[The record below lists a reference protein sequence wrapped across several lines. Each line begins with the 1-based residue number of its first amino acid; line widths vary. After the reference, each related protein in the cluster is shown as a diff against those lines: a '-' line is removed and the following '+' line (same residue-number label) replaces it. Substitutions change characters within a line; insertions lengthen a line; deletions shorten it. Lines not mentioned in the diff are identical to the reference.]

1 VRSREEGLFMKFIG
15 LAAALAALTVTAPLA
30 GAQNVSDK
38 ELAALKELYRRP
50 APQPIDNKEFV
61 ELGRELFFS
70 PQLSAS
76 GNTACASCH
85 FPQLGYGVTD
95 AKSKNDAG
103 KLTSRKS
110 QPLIGIGYAGSAP
123 VGWDGRSAT
132 LEDQAKASIATGSM
146 SLQGTDKPV
155 KVEAIVDRFKND
167 AAFVAKFE
175 KAMPGAT
182 ISIDALVKAVAAYER
197 TLEPGTAPFDR
208 WVAGD
213 EQAISGSA
221 KRGFALFNGK
231 ANCGPCHSGWRF
243 TDDNFH
249 DIGTTTTDEGRGRTV
264 KDDPLM
270 KFAFKTPT
278 LRSVH
283 VRPPYMHNASAPTLE
298 DVIRHYEKGGIDRP
312 SRSPLMMAFELTD
325 QERQDLVAFLRTLD
339 GQNATA
345 QAQ

>member
-1 VRSREEGLFMKFIG
+1 MTLVRVVVAVATIAI
-15 LAAALAALTVTAPLA
+15 AASSVH
-30 GAQNVSDK
+30 AQPVSDK
-38 ELAALKELYRRP
+38 ELADLKELYRRP

-110 QPLIGIGYAGSAP
+110 QPLTGIGYAGSAP
-123 VGWDGRSAT
+123 VGWDGKAAT

-146 SLQGTDKPV
+146 SLHGTEKPV

-167 AAFVAKFE
+167 VVFVAKFE

-197 TLEPGTAPFDR
+197 TLEPGIAPFDH

-249 DIGTTTTDEGRGRTV
+249 DIGTTTTDEGRGRIV
-264 KDDPLM
+264 ANDPLM

-283 VRPPYMHNASAPTLE
+283 LRPPYMHNASSATLE

-339 GQNATA
+339 GQNPTA

>member
-1 VRSREEGLFMKFIG
+1 M
-15 LAAALAALTVTAPLA
+15 
-30 GAQNVSDK
+30 
-38 ELAALKELYRRP
+38 
-50 APQPIDNKEFV
+50 

-76 GNTACASCH
+76 GKTACASCH

-95 AKSKNDAG
+95 ARSRNDAG

-146 SLQGTDKPV
+146 SLHGTEKPV

-175 KAMPGAT
+175 KAMPGAA
-182 ISIDALVKAVAAYER
+182 ISIDTLAKAVADYER
-197 TLEPGTAPFDR
+197 ALEPGIAPFDR

-213 EQAISGSA
+213 ERAISSSA

-283 VRPPYMHNASAPTLE
+283 VRPPYMHNASAATLE

-312 SRSPLMMAFELTD
+312 GRSPLMMAFELTD